1 MKKVYSFKATGGG
14 CRVSGSVLALDMS
27 DATDQVMNEIAGY
40 GQMNVHVS
48 ELRNQERA
56 LKEWHEKHPSN
67 EQGSVA

>member
-40 GQMNVHVS
+40 GQMSVHVS

-56 LKEWHEKHPSN
+56 LKEWNKKHSSG